1 MPKLA
6 IPVAV
11 FLTLVPGTLFAMSPP
26 SDERAVGVSETD
38 FAYRNFVLSKDDT
51 AAIMDAIVASCP
63 KKSDDVGSIMSAEA
77 RYQTAC
83 LGKQVARLESRH
95 KKDYNSSKSDLSEQA
110 KKDYSAEYLR
120 WVKTRYADCEF
131 ERNENL
137 GGAMKNALFNSCR
150 LFELKRRA
158 KWRGVSY

>member
-6 IPVAV
+6 IPVVA
-11 FLTLVPGTLFAMSPP
+11 FLALVPATLLAMQAP
-26 SDERAVGVSETD
+26 SDDRAVGVSAAE
-38 FAYRNFVLSKDDT
+38 FAYSNFILSEKDT
-51 AAIMDAIVASCP
+51 AAIMDTIVASCP

-83 LGKQVARLESRH
+83 LGKQVARLEKRH
-95 KKDYNSSKSDLSEQA
+95 KEDYNSSKSDLSEQA
-110 KKDYSAEYLR
+110 KKDYSAQYLG
-120 WVKTRYADCEF
+120 WVKTRYADCEL